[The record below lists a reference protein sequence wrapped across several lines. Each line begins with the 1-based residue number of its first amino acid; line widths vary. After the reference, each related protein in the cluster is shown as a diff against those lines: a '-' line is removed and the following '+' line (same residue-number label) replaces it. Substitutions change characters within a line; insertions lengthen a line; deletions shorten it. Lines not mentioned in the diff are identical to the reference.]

1 VAVTDAGTLLAL
13 HREMARVAA
22 WEQRLL
28 RFIEEGRTSG
38 FYHAGRG
45 QEATAVGAT
54 LALRTD
60 DYLLYDHRGMGH
72 AIAKGV
78 PLDRLF
84 GDFLGTAE
92 GTTGGL
98 GAGIVHIAWPEVGVL
113 GQSGTLGG
121 GFVIAA
127 GAGLSIRY
135 RATDQVVL
143 CFFGEG
149 ASNRGTFHE
158 AANAA
163 ALWKLPVVWLCEN
176 NGFAVSVPA
185 AASIA
190 TPQVADRASAYGM
203 PGVVVDGMDPV
214 AVYEATSEAVARA
227 RRGDGPT
234 LIEAMTYRFRGHFE
248 GDSETYR
255 TREEVEAW
263 IQRDPLVTYP
273 QRLIADGVADDATL
287 RRIAEE
293 GRAEVDTAAERA
305 LLGARPAPDR
315 VRQFVYAD
323 TAATQH
329 DRSAPWPS

>member
-1 VAVTDAGTLLAL
+1 MSDRAAPLDLYRHMV
-13 HREMARVAA
+13 RVAA

-54 LALRTD
+54 AALRRD

-72 AIAKGV
+72 AITKGV
-78 PLDRLF
+78 PLDLLF
-84 GDFLGTAE
+84 GDFLGVAE

-121 GFVIAA
+121 GFVIGA

-135 RATDQVVL
+135 RGTDQVVL

-163 ALWKLPVVWLCEN
+163 SLWKLPIVWLCEN
-176 NGFAVSVPA
+176 NGYSVSVPA
-185 AASIA
+185 AEALA
-190 TPQVADRASAYGM
+190 TAQVADRASAYGM
-203 PGVVVDGMDPV
+203 PGVVVDGMDPIAVNEAV
-214 AVYEATSEAVARA
+214 AAAVARA
-227 RRGDGPT
+227 RRGEGPT
-234 LIEAMTYRFRGHFE
+234 LIEAMTYRFRGHYE
-248 GDSETYR
+248 GDSESYR
-255 TREEVEAW
+255 TREEVASWVE
-263 IQRDPLVTYP
+263 RDPLVTFP
-273 QRLIADGVADDATL
+273 TRLLNEGIADEAHLQAIRDDVAAEIEDAASRAAAGVAPAT
-287 RRIAEE
+287 
-293 GRAEVDTAAERA
+293 
-305 LLGARPAPDR
+305 DR
-315 VRQFVYAD
+315 VRKFVYSDESVLARD
-323 TAATQH
+323 G
-329 DRSAPWPS
+329 SAPW

>member
-1 VAVTDAGTLLAL
+1 MTEPRTMLAL
-13 HREMARVAA
+13 YREMVRAAA
-22 WEQRLL
+22 WERRLM

-38 FYHAGRG
+38 FFHAGRG
-45 QEATAVGAT
+45 QEAMAVGAT
-54 LALRTD
+54 LALRED
-60 DYLLYDHRGMGH
+60 DYLLYDHRGMAH

-78 PLDRLF
+78 PMDRLF
-84 GDFLGTAE
+84 GDFLGTTE

-121 GFVIAA
+121 GFVLAA

-158 AANAA
+158 AANAVS
-163 ALWKLPVVWLCEN
+163 LWKLPVIWLCEN
-176 NGFAVSVPA
+176 NGYSVSVPA
-185 AASIA
+185 ASALA

-203 PGVVVDGMDPV
+203 PGIVVDGMDPV
-214 AVYEATSEAVARA
+214 AVHEAVTAAVARA
-227 RRGDGPT
+227 RQGEGPT
-234 LIEAMTYRFRGHFE
+234 LIEAMTYRFRGHYE

-263 IQRDPLVTYP
+263 MARDPLVTFP
-273 QRLIADGVADDATL
+273 RRLCDEAVADEAQLALIEQEVHAAVDA
-287 RRIAEE
+287 
-293 GRAEVDTAAERA
+293 AAEQA
-305 LLGARPAPDR
+305 LTGSRPDPRR
-315 VRQFVYAD
+315 VRLHRYVD
-323 TAATQH
+323 ESVLSR
-329 DRSAPWPS
+329 DGSAPWQ